1 MYESFLPKALHG
13 YVISAVLPDLEQMY
27 ALYKAMRGQREI
39 RGAMDFDTQETQIV
53 FAEDRKID
61 KIIPVQR
68 NDAHKLIEEF
78 MIATNSIA
86 ETLS

>member
-1 MYESFLPKALHG
+1 MRAHHCIKKLSSSDLPL
-13 YVISAVLPDLEQMY
+13 
-27 ALYKAMRGQREI
+27 AMRGQREI

-78 MIATNSIA
+78 MHMQTDF
-86 ETLS
+86 T